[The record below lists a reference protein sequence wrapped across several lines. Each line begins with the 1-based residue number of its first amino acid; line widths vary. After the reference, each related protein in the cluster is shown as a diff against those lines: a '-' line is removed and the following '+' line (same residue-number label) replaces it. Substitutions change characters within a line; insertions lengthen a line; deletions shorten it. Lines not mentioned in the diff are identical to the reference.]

1 VSPSSPCRAG
11 GWDEEHRANKKEEH
25 NAAGDTRGGGT
36 AKASSVSKGRRLMR
50 LYNTMSRR
58 LEEFAPSGD
67 EVKIYVC
74 GITPYDRAHLGH
86 AMSYIIFDVLRRY
99 LEFLG
104 FRVKHVQ
111 NYTDIEDKLI
121 MRANA
126 QGVPVSELAT
136 RHIEEFDEEMR
147 ELNIT
152 PAHLFPRATQEIPTI
167 IEMIEGLVG
176 KGHAYQ
182 ANGDVYFRVRSKSD
196 YGKLSGRD
204 VDSMRAGARVEPGE
218 RKEDPADFALWKGA
232 KEGEP
237 SWESPWGPG
246 RPGWHIECSA
256 MSFRYLGE
264 TLDIHGGGQDLIFP
278 HHENEIAQSEA
289 YTGTQPFVRYWLHN
303 GWLTFGEE
311 KMSKSLGNIITIREG
326 LEKYGADGVRL
337 FVLTSHYRSPLSY
350 SEEALESGKRAAE
363 RLRLAATLPGGN
375 GPPADVPVEAYRER
389 FVEAMNDDLNTP
401 EALAALFDLARDL
414 NRARDERRA
423 IEEPQATLHELA
435 AVLGLTL
442 REPETAMGA
451 APFIDLLVRLRN
463 DLRAAK
469 QFEQADRVRA
479 GLGELGITLEDGP
492 EGTRW
497 RRG

>member
-1 VSPSSPCRAG
+1 M
-11 GWDEEHRANKKEEH
+11 K
-25 NAAGDTRGGGT
+25 
-36 AKASSVSKGRRLMR
+36 

-58 LEEFAPSGD
+58 LEEFTPAGD

-74 GITPYDRAHLGH
+74 GVTPYDRAHLGH
-86 AMSYIIFDVLRRY
+86 AMSYIIFDIVRRY
-99 LEFLG
+99 LEFHG
-104 FRVKHVQ
+104 FKVKHVQ
-111 NYTDIEDKLI
+111 NYTDIDDRI
-121 MRANA
+121 ISRANSLG
-126 QGVPVSELAT
+126 QPFDQLAA
-136 RHIEEFDEEMR
+136 RYMEEFDEEIR

-152 PAHLFPRATQEIPTI
+152 PAHVFPRATQEIATI
-167 IEMIEGLVG
+167 IEMIEGLVA
-176 KGHAYQ
+176 KGNAYR
-182 ANGDVYFRVRSKSD
+182 ANGDVYFRVRSKDD

-218 RKEDPADFALWKGA
+218 SKEDPADFALWKGA

-237 SWESPWGPG
+237 WWESPWGSG

-256 MSFRYLGE
+256 MSYRYLGE

-278 HHENEIAQSEA
+278 HHENEIAQSES

-311 KMSKSLGNIITIREG
+311 KMSKSLGNIIAIREG
-326 LEKYGADGVRL
+326 LDKYGADGLRL

-375 GPPADVPVEAYRER
+375 GPPADVSVESYRQR
-389 FVEAMNDDLNTP
+389 FVEAMDDDLNTP
-401 EALAALFDLARDL
+401 AALAALFDLARDV
-414 NRARDERRA
+414 NRARDEGRGIGEA
-423 IEEPQATLHELA
+423 QGTLRELA
-435 AVLGLTL
+435 GVLGLTL
-442 REPETAMGA
+442 QEPEAAMGA
-451 APFIDLLVRLRN
+451 APFIDLVVQLRN
-463 DLRAAK
+463 DLREAK

-479 GLGELGITLEDGP
+479 GLAELGITLEDGP
-492 EGTRW
+492 KGTRW